1 MGKRILIVEDD
12 PKNRRLEKD
21 LLKLA
26 GFEVLEAECGAT
38 ALAMIKKEKLD
49 AVVQDLRL
57 TDMMGTEIVKV
68 LRADPRNRHIP
79 VIFVT
84 ASVIGDGVD
93 EAKEVKDSIFITKP
107 INTRTFA
114 QEIARYM
121 EGK

>member
-1 MGKRILIVEDD
+1 MAKRILIVEDD

-26 GFEVLEAECGAT
+26 GFEVLEAECGAS
-38 ALAMIKKEKLD
+38 ALAIIKKEKLD

-57 TDMMGTEIVKV
+57 TDMMGTEIVKA
-68 LRADPRNRHIP
+68 LREDPKTRHLP

-84 ASVIGDGVD
+84 ASVIGDGVE
-93 EAKEVKDSIFITKP
+93 EAKETPNSIFITKP

-114 QEIARYM
+114 MDIARYM